1 METQPDPGGV
11 FASDQHRRVAAS
23 LTIPRSVKVL
33 AASLR
38 GSPEQYWLSEEDS
51 AEALKDLEADG
62 YVANLGDVDDED
74 TIKAAVKHALHKDE
88 AKTLKARVER
98 GRYSLDGEQWVLTKR
113 GLEALGRGV

>member
-23 LTIPRSVKVL
+23 LTIPRSVEVL
-33 AASLR
+33 TASLR

-62 YVANLGDVDDED
+62 YVTNLGDVDDED
-74 TIKAAVKHALHKDE
+74 TLKAATKQALHKDE
-88 AKTLKARVER
+88 AKVLRGRVDK
-98 GRYSLDGEQWVLTKR
+98 GRYSLQGEQWVLTKS
-113 GLEALGRGV
+113 GLEALRR